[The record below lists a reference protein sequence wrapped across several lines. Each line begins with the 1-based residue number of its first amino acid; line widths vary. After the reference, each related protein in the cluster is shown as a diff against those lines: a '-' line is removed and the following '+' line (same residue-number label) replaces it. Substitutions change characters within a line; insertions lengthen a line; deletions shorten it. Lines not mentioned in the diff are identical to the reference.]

1 MAVFK
6 RYDGTIIDDFEHTH
20 VPEDTQA
27 LRDVPSAGTTEYIDK
42 NGITIDYYSTLLTP
56 TITEKTVG
64 SRTIYSL
71 STTNSTDLDGNLVL
85 KVNLTQPLYSY
96 NTYFMMIEPI
106 EDVNTKTN
114 IINIGYGINKPFD
127 FKTGLCIVEPIRR
140 PVENLGDKILYTYK
154 IRPQTTIKSLIIYLY
169 TSTKVTSGTKNLLNF
184 TIKNLDYINKST
196 TAIATADET
205 GFMSVEDKFKLDDID
220 TSAKYIEDKLETALF
235 YVREKN

>member
-20 VPEDTQA
+20 VSEDTQA

-56 TITEKTVG
+56 TVTEKTVG

-96 NTYFMMIEPI
+96 NTYFMIMEPI
-106 EDVNTKTN
+106 EDINTKTN
-114 IINIGYGINKPFD
+114 IISIGYGINKPFD

-184 TIKNLDYINKST
+184 TIKNLDYTNKST